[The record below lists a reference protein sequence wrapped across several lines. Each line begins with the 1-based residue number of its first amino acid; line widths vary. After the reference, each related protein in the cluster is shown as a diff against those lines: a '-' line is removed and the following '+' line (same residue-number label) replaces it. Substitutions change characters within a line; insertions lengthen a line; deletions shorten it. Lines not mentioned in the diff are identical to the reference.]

1 MIRSIRRI
9 LTALMTTQ
17 TLTDEILT
25 TLMAEVEGIIN
36 SRPLVPV
43 TMDSKNDEPLTPNHL
58 LLLHG
63 NPNLPP
69 GLFEKGDC
77 YGKRRWAQVQYLA
90 EQFWSRWIG
99 EFLPNLT
106 LRQKWFKTINNLQ
119 VDDVVLLVESMQHRS
134 KWLMGRV
141 TAVFPD
147 KKGKVR
153 TVAVHTKNGT
163 VVRPITKLCII
174 LNKDTNSQS
183 FD

>member
-1 MIRSIRRI
+1 MLQDYSKHFDLERVQNFLSEREIEWSFNPPTASHMGGAWKRMIRSIRRI

-17 TLTDEILT
+17 TLTDEVLT

-36 SRPLVPV
+36 SRPLVSV

-90 EQFWSRWIG
+90 ERFWSRWIG

-106 LRQKWFKTINNLQ
+106 LRQKWFKTIN
-119 VDDVVLLVESMQHRS
+119 SMINHT
-134 KWLMGRV
+134 L
-141 TAVFPD
+141 
-147 KKGKVR
+147 KKSNFQSVKLK
-153 TVAVHTKNGT
+153 KNY
-163 VVRPITKLCII
+163 
-174 LNKDTNSQS
+174 
-183 FD
+183 